1 MIKQETIISGTEE
14 ELLSYFKNKYNL
26 IEREVQEVATI
37 LNKFEQSTAS
47 HSYATLP
54 AAIPPYGAGEDVVIE
69 ELPTKTPINGA
80 QVGNK
85 ITTGMNNLF
94 AGTTWSN

>member
-1 MIKQETIISGTEE
+1 MITEKTIISGTEE
-14 ELLSYFKNKYNL
+14 ELLEYFRNKYNL
-26 IEREVQEVATI
+26 IEKEVQEVASI
-37 LNKFEQSTAS
+37 LNTYEQSTAS

-54 AAIPPYGAGEDVVIE
+54 TAIPPYGAGDDFVDE
-69 ELPTKTPINGA
+69 ELPTKTPINGV